1 MCSTKKILIPTLFCF
16 LFFNHNLS
24 FAQSDS
30 LTELQ
35 WKQYARAHYAAASV
49 NHEALKQALDN
60 EYSYVVDSLAMLD
73 IFSPLVYKGFPLRAG
88 MERFVLNGTQK
99 YFFPSGKVCAEINY
113 KNNKLHGYAIMYYS
127 NGSVYKISSYQNGRF
142 DGRQITYYQGGIIYS
157 SALYRNDF
165 SLGDTLFYP
174 SGLISVTNLRLPK
187 KQTIKGADSYYDI
200 QSHSERINQYQ
211 YETNYVTN
219 YYSENG
225 LKITEGEFFKQFGQ
239 VMSGTVR
246 SALSKS
252 KSNND
257 LSDSLILSLYD
268 KNKKQSDKQF
278 TSPILIDSTHDVC
291 LNHFAYSFPV
301 LKSAFPNA
309 FLFDTIL
316 CPFTGATLRLAQIS
330 ADKMDGKIFYYY
342 HSGKLL
348 AQYHLKNGCKNGSF
362 SEFYENGQLFRI
374 GKYKEGQLYDTLT
387 EYDKFGM
394 MRSQT
399 IYGVNESSVFN
410 IFWSDKKI
418 LQQSTKKGPFNR
430 IVLQKIDNDGRPYKL
445 VVPSQRIE
453 NLFFDQEGREISEK
467 TFVKKYPNILPKEKP
482 RFAKYEP

>member
-1 MCSTKKILIPTLFCF
+1 LF
-16 LFFNHNLS
+16 
-24 FAQSDS
+24 
-30 LTELQ
+30 
-35 WKQYARAHYAAASV
+35 
-49 NHEALKQALDN
+49 
-60 EYSYVVDSLAMLD
+60 
-73 IFSPLVYKGFPLRAG
+73 
-88 MERFVLNGTQK
+88 
-99 YFFPSGKVCAEINY
+99 
-113 KNNKLHGYAIMYYS
+113 
-127 NGSVYKISSYQNGRF
+127 
-142 DGRQITYYQGGIIYS
+142 
-157 SALYRNDF
+157 RNDF

-174 SGLISVTNLRLPK
+174 SGSISVTNLRLPK

-257 LSDSLILSLYD
+257 LSDSLILFLFE
-268 KNKKQSDKQF
+268 KNKKQSNKQF
-278 TSPILIDSTHDVC
+278 FSPLSIDSMHDVC

-316 CPFTGATLRLAQIS
+316 CPITGATLRLAQIS
-330 ADKMDGKIFYYY
+330 AGNMDGKILYYY

-348 AQYHLKNGCKNGSF
+348 AQYHLKDGCKNGSF
-362 SEFYENGQLFRI
+362 SEFYENGQLSRI
-374 GKYKEGQLYDTLT
+374 GKYKDGQLSDTLT
-387 EYDKFGM
+387 EYDKFGI

-399 IYGVNESSVFN
+399 IFGVNESSIVN

-418 LQQSTKKGPFNR
+418 LQQSIKKGPFNR
-430 IVLQKIDNDGRPYKL
+430 IVLNKIDYDGRPYKL
-445 VVPSQRIE
+445 VVPSQRID
-453 NLFFDQEGREISEK
+453 NLFFDQEGREISENA
-467 TFVKKYPNILPKEKP
+467 FVKKYPNILPKEKP